1 MKFLKI
7 LKDYKSTAEDN
18 ILYLMVELFYQSDAN
33 DLEKHVY
40 ALQMLQRFSYS
51 NTMNADISTLAYTIG
66 LKYSIQS
73 EDISDAVANISKVCV
88 HDTEIRKIADV
99 IYQSETLHC
108 ILGEVSEDTVRCFIL
123 HEYDDSYEPASKIDV
138 LLNQYLQLFYLKE
151 HRIIFMKNKMRIYN
165 NINNLAYNSGDKR
178 LMDQIRELYDY
189 VLLWR

>member
-7 LKDYKSTAEDN
+7 LKDYKSTVEDN

-51 NTMNADISTLAYTIG
+51 NTMNADASTLAYTIG

-151 HRIIFMKNKMRIYN
+151 HRTIFMKNKMRIYN
-165 NINNLAYNSGDKR
+165 NINNLAYNSVDKR